1 MKPTVGGEQGGE
13 GILRWELSKSST
25 CCKHLNFL
33 ELEVTMDS
41 LYQAAHLD
49 PPPQSHRAK
58 LLSCPLASYFF
69 WAKWEKNSALE
80 LDLSLNPPLLSF
92 ATLDK

>member
-13 GILRWELSKSST
+13 GILRWELSKSSI

-33 ELEVTMDS
+33 DLEVTMDT
-41 LYQAAHLD
+41 LYQPTHLD

-58 LLSCPLASYFF
+58 LLSCPLA
-69 WAKWEKNSALE
+69 
-80 LDLSLNPPLLSF
+80 
-92 ATLDK
+92 